1 MQKIGQN
8 FELRKKL
15 GSGAFGDIY
24 LGVNT
29 KNNIEVA
36 IKLEPI
42 SSSCPQLRYEHE
54 IYKRLLADN
63 QSIDRGIP
71 HVYYTSEECGFTF
84 MVMDL
89 LGASLEELFVSKK
102 KKFSLKTVVMIG
114 LQFLERIEFIHS
126 KGIIHRD
133 IKPDNFLI
141 GKLNKQNKIYIL
153 DFGLAK
159 RFVKGKWTYT
169 IQGIEDFDWNCQIL
183 QFKYTLRRRQQQSRR
198 DDIECMAYVLFY
210 FLKSTLPW
218 QNMRAKNKRE
228 KYERIMEK
236 KMTTTYDELCK
247 GVPKEFGLIL
257 KHARNLEFEE
267 DPNYKYLRG
276 LLESICQQEKI
287 TVDYQFDWCK

>member
-8 FELRKKL
+8 FELKKKL

-42 SSSCPQLRYEHE
+42 SSQCPQLRYEHE

-71 HVYYTSEECGFTF
+71 HVYYTSEEGGYTF

-89 LGASLEELFVSKK
+89 LGASLEEIFVSKK

-141 GKLNKQNKIYIL
+141 GKVNKQNKIYIL

-159 RFVKGKWTYT
+159 RFIKENGHIPYRESK
-169 IQGIEDFDWNCQIL
+169 
-183 QFKYTLRRRQQQSRR
+183 TLTGTARYCSLNTHLGVEQSRR

-267 DPNYKYLRG
+267 EPNYKYLKG
-276 LLESICQQEKI
+276 LLENICQQERI
-287 TVDYQFDWCK
+287 TVDNQFDWCK